1 MEKFNSIDRV
11 VGAIPEK
18 DKNEILEIYEHRFKN
33 QYLNPDIPEF
43 LYEDIAKTEEEIKII
58 NLANSEINNIKQKL
72 DLPLLNIQPKNIH
85 IVKRETWTASEEA
98 YYHNHS
104 QSIFITEDLTKKKLE
119 FLHIALHEMLHF
131 NSYNSLQILKNE
143 PHLDTYRVGLGC
155 LSRDGKKYYFS
166 KLNEGVTEELTKKIM
181 LNLIDDPI
189 FKEERKKTADMVSKY
204 PEVAIN
210 GKEIKTDNKDIFY
223 LEAEGGKAT
232 ADSFGYKKQR
242 SLLNILVGKIFD
254 LNIKHYQNKEEIM
267 EIFYKGMFDGNLL
280 PLGRLI
286 DGSFGKDTF
295 RHLGEL
301 DEKYK
306 EKKEFIESL

>member
-104 QSIFITEDLTKKKLE
+104 QSIFITEDLTKK
-119 FLHIALHEMLHF
+119 
-131 NSYNSLQILKNE
+131 S
-143 PHLDTYRVGLGC
+143 
-155 LSRDGKKYYFS
+155 
-166 KLNEGVTEELTKKIM
+166 
-181 LNLIDDPI
+181 
-189 FKEERKKTADMVSKY
+189 
-204 PEVAIN
+204 
-210 GKEIKTDNKDIFY
+210 
-223 LEAEGGKAT
+223 
-232 ADSFGYKKQR
+232 
-242 SLLNILVGKIFD
+242 
-254 LNIKHYQNKEEIM
+254 
-267 EIFYKGMFDGNLL
+267 
-280 PLGRLI
+280 
-286 DGSFGKDTF
+286 
-295 RHLGEL
+295 
-301 DEKYK
+301 
-306 EKKEFIESL
+306 